1 MENTIEHLEDAV
13 STWNTKLAE
22 AIDLITTSP
31 VDFREGTIYN
41 IMEDIHTVMV
51 GIAIPILIICFFIGI
66 FRVSSNIT
74 EMKRPELAVK
84 MFVRVAVAEYLV
96 TNSMTLMIDLMN
108 IGQSLISD
116 IFHACHVGSEQFS
129 LTVPTEINEAFQ
141 QMNWVDRLGPWVI
154 SLLGSIAVT
163 IAAMFVL
170 ITIYGRF
177 FKIYIYM
184 VLSPIPL
191 ATLAGKS
198 TSRVG
203 ESFIRSYAGVCLE
216 GAVVM
221 LAMIIYT
228 LIMTTSP
235 VLTNGGSASKLMWE
249 YLTQTLLGMILLVM
263 FVKSSS
269 TLVREMFG
277 L

>member
-1 MENTIEHLEDAV
+1 MDNTIEHLEEAV
-13 STWNTKLAE
+13 STWNAKLAE
-22 AIDLITTSP
+22 AVELITTSP
-31 VDFREGTIYN
+31 VNFRDGEIYN
-41 IMEDIHTVMV
+41 IMENIHTVMV
-51 GIAIPILIICFFIGI
+51 GIATPLLVLCFFIGI

-74 EMKRPELAVK
+74 EMKRPELAIA
-84 MFVRVAVAEYLV
+84 MFVRAAVAEYFV
-96 TNSMTLMIDLMN
+96 VNSLTLMLDFMN

-116 IFHACHVGSEQFS
+116 IFGAINIGSDQFT
-129 LTVPTEINEAFQ
+129 LTVPTEIHEAFEG
-141 QMNWVDRLGPWVI
+141 MNWVERIGPWVV

-163 IAAMFVL
+163 IAALFVI

-184 VLSPIPL
+184 VISPLPI
-191 ATLAGKS
+191 ATLSAKS
-198 TSRVG
+198 TSRIG
-203 ESFIRSYAGVCLE
+203 ESFLRSYAGVCLE
-216 GAVVM
+216 GAIIM
-221 LAMIIYT
+221 LALIIYT

-235 VLTNGGSASKLMWE
+235 TLTQGGNASKLMWE

-269 TLVREMFG
+269 TFVREMFG